1 MAKKKYYQSV
11 NDRLAESRGMERYE
25 MREEERREKKME
37 KGGPKKANRDYSR
50 GMIREDWNAPA
61 LCPREVMQ
69 KYWPAGGYYDNGYV
83 SDLFSGVQDQLD
95 QSAHEYS
102 MVKKPS
108 KY

>member
-11 NDRLAESRGMERYE
+11 SDRLSESRGMERYE
-25 MREEERREKKME
+25 MKREMKEEKREM

-50 GMIREDWNAPA
+50 GMIREDWSAPA
-61 LCPREVMQ
+61 LCPRKIEQ
-69 KYWPAGGYYDNGYV
+69 KYWPAGAYYDNGYV

-95 QSAHEYS
+95 QSASDYAK
-102 MVKKPS
+102 VKKPS